1 MDMFSRLER
10 MASRGSGCRIR
21 RELTSYRRDIK
32 RLGEIPFE
40 FYCRSVHCTRYN
52 AYGVRNC
59 ANRSPSAYFA
69 LASVS

>member
-10 MASRGSGCRIR
+10 VVPRGSGFRIR
-21 RELTSYRRDIK
+21 RELTSYRRDIE
-32 RLGEIPFE
+32 RLGEIPME
-40 FYCRSVHCTRYN
+40 SHCRSVHCTRYS

-69 LASVS
+69 LTSR